1 MFLDFYKFTK
11 IVQLGKYIIICTRGF
26 AAQVWILSCQSVRRP
41 PLLERLP
48 GPMSSAHPLFKG
60 QCAPAIASVR
70 SVEHIYGAHFC
81 ASATINGKWP
91 ALRLSA
97 ECRKATWYPSF
108 GGRAVMPAKV
118 GAEGRDF
125 VE

>member
-1 MFLDFYKFTK
+1 MKKTAHLF
-11 IVQLGKYIIICTRGF
+11 
-26 AAQVWILSCQSVRRP
+26 ILWQENELEEEETGEKSC
-41 PLLERLP
+41 LP
-48 GPMSSAHPLFKG
+48 KESA
-60 QCAPAIASVR
+60 S

>member
-1 MFLDFYKFTK
+1 VGKSSFYAAISLK
-11 IVQLGKYIIICTRGF
+11 ISGF
-26 AAQVWILSCQSVRRP
+26 
-41 PLLERLP
+41 
-48 GPMSSAHPLFKG
+48 
-60 QCAPAIASVR
+60 
-70 SVEHIYGAHFC
+70 GAHIMKKC
-81 ASATINGKWP
+81 AGGSFYAAGHYKAEQGRFIGV
-91 ALRLSA
+91 SA